1 MSFVHLHVH
10 TDYSLLDGIER
21 CSDICKQAK
30 EFGMPAV
37 AVTDHGNMS
46 ACYEII
52 KEAKKAGIKAILGCE
67 FYVAPGDCHVKD
79 NKIPHYQGY
88 HLVCLAENHEGYVN
102 LCHLNEEAWLRGYY
116 YKPRIDKALL
126 RKYSKGIIALSACL
140 SGELAADLAEGKDEE
155 AELALLEYVDI
166 FGKDNFFVE
175 LQDHGLEEQKATNP
189 RLIALAKKHGL
200 GLVVTNDAHYLKKE
214 HAEAHDLFLCIGTQS
229 KLSDPNRM
237 RFTGTEFYFK
247 SPEEM
252 AALFPEYPECVEN
265 TLKIAERCNVHLAT
279 VDDDKANHYPE
290 YPVPEGVD
298 RRDYL
303 FKLCLEGLP
312 WRYGFTFSGKDED
325 IPTLTE
331 EQQVIVKRMNYELGI
346 IAKTAFVSYFLV
358 VWDFLHYAAK
368 IGVPL
373 GPGRGSGA
381 GSIVAYLLGITH
393 IDPLR
398 YKLLF
403 ERFLNPDRV
412 SPPDFDI
419 DLCERRRHEVIE
431 YVRDKYGAD
440 RVVQIGTFGTL
451 KAKAVIKDVCRALGR
466 PPEEANSLTKLIPNH
481 PKMTLKKALEGDS
494 ENKIPPSEELKQLLE
509 TEPWVQEVWKY
520 AEILEGLN
528 RNMSIHA
535 AGVIIGDMPVAEV
548 APIAKGAGDEPIT
561 QFSAVPCEQLG
572 LLKMDFLGL
581 KTLTLIQDALDLVE
595 KNTGKHIESNEIQ
608 LGDKPTYDLLN
619 AGKTIA
625 VFQLESPGMQKLCLR
640 YGINRLEDLIALI
653 ALYRPGPLE
662 FLEDFLARKQGRKAI
677 EYDVPEMEPILEE
690 TFGIMLYQEQIM
702 QVVQVVAGFSLGQ
715 ADILRRAMGKKKKD
729 VMNEMFGKFKDGCL
743 ARGIDEATV
752 KAIWDKIF
760 AFAGYGFNKS
770 HSAAYGMLTYRTAWL
785 KANYPAEFMAAVLTG
800 ELGNSEKLSFYL
812 KECRAMNIKI
822 MPPDV
827 NVCDASFSVDGPNI
841 RFGLVAV
848 RGINSA
854 FVNSIITAREKG
866 GKFKDL
872 LDFCERVEGNSV
884 RNMEGL
890 IKAGA
895 LDSFGLRRSQLLAV
909 AAKAISIAK
918 DSRKDKINGQM
929 SLFDMLGGGEQN
941 ASGGLD
947 IPDIPEWPLDE
958 LLGYEKELLGFFVS
972 GHPISKDQAIV
983 ERYQLNDL
991 SELVQLESGT
1001 MVRIGAYLTGV
1012 QQKTTK
1018 RGEPWVILNL
1028 ENRETSI
1035 EGLMFHESFAK
1046 CKEQG
1051 LDALKPDSVV
1061 FVEGEVNRREPES
1074 EDEVVEDT
1082 EKVPE
1087 TKLFVYRVVPA
1098 AKAMDAYTSEI
1109 HLRLQEQDITEEKLG
1124 GLRQLCED
1132 FHGETPA
1139 IIGVACDNGDKVFL
1153 GSDEVQLSNTPEFRK
1168 QVHAL
1173 FGDDCLYYKP
1183 NRIPP
1188 KNPSKRGHWK
1198 PRPRSEN

>member
-1 MSFVHLHVH
+1 
-10 TDYSLLDGIER
+10 
-21 CSDICKQAK
+21 
-30 EFGMPAV
+30 
-37 AVTDHGNMS
+37 
-46 ACYEII
+46 
-52 KEAKKAGIKAILGCE
+52 
-67 FYVAPGDCHVKD
+67 
-79 NKIPHYQGY
+79 
-88 HLVCLAENHEGYVN
+88 
-102 LCHLNEEAWLRGYY
+102 
-116 YKPRIDKALL
+116 
-126 RKYSKGIIALSACL
+126 
-140 SGELAADLAEGKDEE
+140 
-155 AELALLEYVDI
+155 
-166 FGKDNFFVE
+166 
-175 LQDHGLEEQKATNP
+175 
-189 RLIALAKKHGL
+189 
-200 GLVVTNDAHYLKKE
+200 
-214 HAEAHDLFLCIGTQS
+214 
-229 KLSDPNRM
+229 
-237 RFTGTEFYFK
+237 
-247 SPEEM
+247 
-252 AALFPEYPECVEN
+252 
-265 TLKIAERCNVHLAT
+265 
-279 VDDDKANHYPE
+279 
-290 YPVPEGVD
+290 
-298 RRDYL
+298 
-303 FKLCLEGLP
+303 
-312 WRYGFTFSGKDED
+312 
-325 IPTLTE
+325 
-331 EQQVIVKRMNYELGI
+331 
-346 IAKTAFVSYFLV
+346 
-358 VWDFLHYAAK
+358 
-368 IGVPL
+368 
-373 GPGRGSGA
+373 A

-481 PKMTLKKALEGDS
+481 PKMTLKKALEGDP

-1124 GLRQLCED
+1124 GLR
-1132 FHGETPA
+1132 
-1139 IIGVACDNGDKVFL
+1139 
-1153 GSDEVQLSNTPEFRK
+1153 
-1168 QVHAL
+1168 
-1173 FGDDCLYYKP
+1173 
-1183 NRIPP
+1183 
-1188 KNPSKRGHWK
+1188 
-1198 PRPRSEN
+1198 